1 MTVIH
6 HEEEGE
12 VLALSYHEAEVI
24 SVEACVEELEL
35 VEAGDEEECAAEV
48 VKEEVQMHAD
58 VVELLVERE
67 LEDQNKNRKTMMGKL
82 SRILKKNWLILR
94 VRKVVGRHRI
104 IRILVQILW
113 QDRARL

>member
-1 MTVIH
+1 MV
-6 HEEEGE
+6 
-12 VLALSYHEAEVI
+12 ALSSREAEVI
-24 SVEACVEELEL
+24 SVDPCVEELEL
-35 VEAGDEEECAAEV
+35 VEARDEEECAAEV
-48 VKEEVQMHAD
+48 AKEEVQMHAD

-67 LEDQNKNRKTMMGKL
+67 LEGQNKNRKTMMGKL